1 MVDLDVGADADV
13 DPIKDAQ
20 RQLKASVVMAR
31 WQHAEVE
38 ESSKN
43 VGVTEGGDI

>member
-1 MVDLDVGADADV
+1 MDLDVGADV

-20 RQLKASVVMAR
+20 RQLKASVVI

-38 ESSKN
+38 ESSKKSR
-43 VGVTEGGDI
+43 GDGGR

>member
-1 MVDLDVGADADV
+1 MVDLDVGADV

-43 VGVTEGGDI
+43 VGGDGGR

>member
-1 MVDLDVGADADV
+1 MDVDVGADV

-20 RQLKASVVMAR
+20 RQLKASVEMADGSMPKQKR
-31 WQHAEVE
+31 VP
-38 ESSKN
+38 KN

>member
-1 MVDLDVGADADV
+1 MDLDVGADV

-20 RQLKASVVMAR
+20 RQLKASVVAR

-38 ESSKN
+38 ESSKKSR
-43 VGVTEGGDI
+43 GDGGR

>member
-1 MVDLDVGADADV
+1 MDLDVGADV

-38 ESSKN
+38 ESSKKIR
-43 VGVTEGGDI
+43 GDGGR

>member
-1 MVDLDVGADADV
+1 VVDLDVGADV
-13 DPIKDAQ
+13 DPIKDVQ

-38 ESSKN
+38 ESSKK

>member
-1 MVDLDVGADADV
+1 MDLDVGADV

-38 ESSKN
+38 ESSKKSR
-43 VGVTEGGDI
+43 GDGGR